1 MVNLQSIY
9 FLVYNRQESRTMA
22 ESPQTFSSG
31 YRLLH
36 GQKAPWIVPPDGAEN
51 WKVWSG
57 DEAKTEFEKFFSKL
71 SSKSHKAY
79 LDWVLETA
87 RASVKPLRAIPSYVL
102 NISEEFI
109 MAYNRIV
116 LTAAPSFYTK
126 EGFTFKTLEDKYPDL
141 AHSVL
146 VGEEDFFDAVPAFN
160 RKKNKQEEEEEGD
173 DDEDVLSKGRGGRGG
188 RGGGQGS
195 KIFAGGSG
203 GGSGGGRGGSGGG
216 RAKDATDGKNSVKVK
231 RKRLK
236 EGEESEQELEEDE
249 RFDKKSG
256 KKQKRDD
263 EEEAVVDVSLHS
275 KLSQALIAQVNFQTL
290 HMIQAAISGLAD
302 VQAQTNALRVLVS
315 AVIAL
320 LVSQADFKP
329 EIQQEC
335 FQSLLETFS
344 NSELAKHE
352 LCAKGA
358 PTPALKVQAILS
370 TLAEQVGLKQEMTK
384 ALKSWVV

>member
-9 FLVYNRQESRTMA
+9 FLVYNRQESSTMPGG
-22 ESPQTFSSG
+22 SPQKFSSG
-31 YRLLH
+31 GSPQKFSTGYRSSGEH
-36 GQKAPWIVPPDGAEN
+36 WISPPDHCEH
-51 WKVWSG
+51 WQVWCG
-57 DEAKTEFEKFFSKL
+57 DEDKDEFEEFCFKL
-71 SSKSHKAY
+71 SDKSQKAY
-79 LDWVLETA
+79 LDWVKETA
-87 RASVKPLRAIPSYVL
+87 LACGKPLRAIPSYVL

-109 MAYNRIV
+109 KAYNSIV
-116 LTAAPSFYTK
+116 LTAAPTIYTF
-126 EGFTFKTLEDKYPDL
+126 EEFTLKTLQVQYPAL

-146 VGEEDFFDAVPAFN
+146 VGEETFFDAARTAVHQ
-160 RKKNKQEEEEEGD
+160 KKNKQRKQEEIDEE
-173 DDEDVLSKGRGGRGG
+173 RGGRGG
-188 RGGGQGS
+188 RGGS
-195 KIFAGGSG
+195 KITAAGSG
-203 GGSGGGRGGSGGG
+203 GGSGGG
-216 RAKDATDGKNSVKVK
+216 RAKDAADGKK

-249 RFDKKSG
+249 RFEKKSG